1 MAIRG
6 VKGPAAAIHSRLSL
20 TDEFELVMSGRSIGL
35 PHSVERV
42 VAYVGLSPRPVHRMK
57 LAGALWPD
65 APEDLAARSL
75 RTALWRL
82 HRGGVPIVEL
92 HEDRVALLPVIR
104 VDVTELFDLTRRLLE
119 APVEEV
125 LGRLGVLVD
134 NTELLP
140 DWDDEWVVADRERFR
155 MLRLEALE
163 RGAERLIE
171 RTEYGRA
178 MEAALAATL
187 SDPLRESARRL
198 VVRVHLGEG
207 NLASALQAYDDYRIL
222 LRQEIGVEPSPAMRT
237 LIRPYE
243 TVPALPERYEGVA
256 GQ

>member
-1 MAIRG
+1 MAFGRA
-6 VKGPAAAIHSRLSL
+6 KEPAPAAHGRLSL

-42 VAYVGLSPRPVHRMK
+42 VAYLGLSPQPVHRMK

-65 APEDLAARSL
+65 APEVLAARSL

-82 HRGGVPIVEL
+82 HRAGVPIVEM
-92 HEDRVALLPVIR
+92 HDDRVALLPMIR
-104 VDVTELFDLTRRLLE
+104 VDVTELFDLTRRLLQ
-119 APVEEV
+119 APGEEV

-155 MLRLEALE
+155 MLRLGALE

-222 LRQEIGVEPSPAMRT
+222 LRQEIGVEPSSAMRT

-243 TVPALPERYEGVA
+243 TVAALPE
-256 GQ
+256 